1 MGQYNKKQSFDER
14 RDGSA
19 VKYVKYFEIVVRI
32 SLESFAVVNE
42 TGKDDDTQHQ
52 EKNEQ
57 RQFFSRRFKRVN
69 LFNQNLKKKKKKKTI
84 QTNKR
89 FEHKKWVVRES

>member
-1 MGQYNKKQSFDER
+1 VLRYNKKQSFDVRET
-14 RDGSA
+14 DQQFD
-19 VKYVKYFEIVVRI
+19 VKYFEIVVRI

-69 LFNQNLKKKKKKKTI
+69 LFNQMKNDL
-84 QTNKR
+84 NK
-89 FEHKKWVVRES
+89 

>member
-1 MGQYNKKQSFDER
+1 VVRYNKKQSFDVRET
-14 RDGSA
+14 DQQFD
-19 VKYVKYFEIVVRI
+19 VKYFEIVVRI

-69 LFNQNLKKKKKKKTI
+69 LFNQMKNDL
-84 QTNKR
+84 NR
-89 FEHKKWVVRES
+89 

>member
-1 MGQYNKKQSFDER
+1 MRETDQQFD
-14 RDGSA
+14 
-19 VKYVKYFEIVVRI
+19 VKYFEIVVRI

-69 LFNQNLKKKKKKKTI
+69 LFNQMKNDL
-84 QTNKR
+84 NR
-89 FEHKKWVVRES
+89 

>member
-1 MGQYNKKQSFDER
+1 VVRYNKKQSFDVRET
-14 RDGSA
+14 DQQFD
-19 VKYVKYFEIVVRI
+19 VKYFEIVVRI

-69 LFNQNLKKKKKKKTI
+69 LFNQMKNDL
-84 QTNKR
+84 NK
-89 FEHKKWVVRES
+89 

>member
-1 MGQYNKKQSFDER
+1 MRETDQQFD
-14 RDGSA
+14 
-19 VKYVKYFEIVVRI
+19 VKYFEIVVRI

-69 LFNQNLKKKKKKKTI
+69 LFNQMKNDL
-84 QTNKR
+84 NK
-89 FEHKKWVVRES
+89 

>member
-1 MGQYNKKQSFDER
+1 VLRYNKKQSFDVRET
-14 RDGSA
+14 DQQFD
-19 VKYVKYFEIVVRI
+19 VKYFEIVVRI

-69 LFNQNLKKKKKKKTI
+69 LFNQMKNDL
-84 QTNKR
+84 NR
-89 FEHKKWVVRES
+89 